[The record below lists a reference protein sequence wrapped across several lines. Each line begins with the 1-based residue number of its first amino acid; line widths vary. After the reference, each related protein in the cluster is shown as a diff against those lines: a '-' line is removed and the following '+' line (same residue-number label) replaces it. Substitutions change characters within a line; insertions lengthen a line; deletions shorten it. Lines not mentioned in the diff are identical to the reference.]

1 MAELSAKKAK
11 KDKKKEKQILENGGG
26 AAETLS
32 PQQDTPVKKKSK
44 VNGHTVLDSPA
55 VPTLSARKDKK
66 DQAQQLLDSDES
78 VLDTP
83 VVVSSPSLQQL
94 KNERKEKQREK
105 QEKKKQKKEERAA
118 LRSENQLSTTSVVRT
133 ARKRMLVSCYFLQV
147 CCTGIFSMF
156 GFTLVERVR
165 YSTSMFLYGM
175 VCGIFICFIG
185 RLVRKFFVK

>member
-11 KDKKKEKQILENGGG
+11 KDKKKEKQLLENGTG

-32 PQQDTPVKKKSK
+32 PQQDTPVKKKKSK
-44 VNGHTVLDSPA
+44 VNGYTVLDTQT
-55 VPTLSARKDKK
+55 VPPLSARKDKK
-66 DQAQQLLDSDES
+66 DQAQLLDSDAS

-83 VVVSSPSLQQL
+83 VVVSSPSLQQV

-133 ARKRMLVSCYFLQV
+133 ARKRMLVSSLCLR
-147 CCTGIFSMF
+147 I
-156 GFTLVERVR
+156 
-165 YSTSMFLYGM
+165 
-175 VCGIFICFIG
+175 
-185 RLVRKFFVK
+185 